1 MEPGRCSGE
10 KEGRGGN
17 DFHLE
22 RTLSPIG
29 NRLKMMQMGK
39 EITFP
44 SPLSALISGNTS
56 RRNSKAPKDPNAFPE
71 WIQIQSFPA
80 I

>member
-1 MEPGRCSGE
+1 
-10 KEGRGGN
+10 
-17 DFHLE
+17 
-22 RTLSPIG
+22 
-29 NRLKMMQMGK
+29 MMQMGK

-56 RRNSKAPKDPNAFPE
+56 RRNSKAPKDPNAFPD